1 MLECSVPFRSVPFRS
16 VRKLC
21 SYIRGWRGVTL
32 AIYLWLILMSY
43 AIVHIDVHSKIPRK
57 NLYIISVI
65 EVVFAIA
72 FYAAPKL
79 LKHAEK
85 ITLASETLTQSEQKK
100 FFLKTFIF
108 TFLEFFAMYLL
119 FYPGSFGGDNVSQYA
134 QAVGA
139 HGYNDHHPVLHTLFT
154 FTLPLR
160 LTGGWVGSIVLFQ
173 IILFSLSLAYMGV
186 TVAEFGN
193 RLYAKNFLL
202 YIMLNPFTLYIGI
215 NPLKDSSLAIAAMV
229 LMCFALRTYYTNGA
243 WIKNW
248 KNAAM
253 FVIILTA
260 ATIFRHNAILFTLPL
275 MLTMSFYV
283 SKRKL
288 ICMIA
293 CVASMIYLVR
303 YPLYN
308 WLDVDRSM
316 ENRQIEML
324 GFPMTIIGNSVKEAH
339 EKLDEEVLEFAYTIA
354 PQDVWEDSFE
364 LYSGFNSTKGGS
376 GHKNLDEETR
386 KRFFVI
392 DIYAIERAGWRKIL
406 NLTARCFAEAPLAAL
421 RGACVLINSANG
433 ILGHLQAVFAF
444 LIQQEATTEHGVD
457 LHHSK
462 FLKLKFLP
470 PLIKISFLSDFN
482 TVKMHLSLDDDIT
495 LQAIVFI
502 MLNGVMVIF
511 KHIFQ
516 NLGLINLAIVT
527 FILAKLNFKTSDG
540 WKKFT
545 LALPILLHNWGT
557 TLFLTGLDL
566 RYFYLS
572 FLVLPSVLLILI
584 KDKN

>member
-1 MLECSVPFRSVPFRS
+1 M
-16 VRKLC
+16 
-21 SYIRGWRGVTL
+21 
-32 AIYLWLILMSY
+32 AY
-43 AIVHIDVHSKIPRK
+43 AIVHVDVHSKIPRK
-57 NLYIISVI
+57 TLYIISVI

-72 FYAAPKL
+72 IYAAPKL

-85 ITLASETLTQSEQKK
+85 ITLASESLTQSERKK
-100 FFLKTFIF
+100 FFIKTFIF
-108 TFLEFFAMYLL
+108 TFLEFFVMYLL
-119 FYPGSFGGDNVSQYA
+119 YYPGSIGWDNVVQYA

-139 HGYNDHHPVLHTLFT
+139 HGYNDHHPVFHTLFA

-186 TVAEFGN
+186 TVAEIGN
-193 RLYAKNFLL
+193 RRYAKKFLI
-202 YIMLNPFTLYIGI
+202 YIMLNPFTLYMGI
-215 NPLKDSSLAIAAMV
+215 SPLKDSSLAIAAMI

-243 WIKNW
+243 WIQNW
-248 KNAAM
+248 KNTM
-253 FVIILTA
+253 IFIIILTA

-275 MLTMSFYV
+275 MLAMSFYV

-316 ENRQIEML
+316 NNRQIEML
-324 GFPMTIIGNSVKEAH
+324 GFPMTIIGNAVKEAH
-339 EKLDEEVLEFAYTIA
+339 EKLDDEVLEFAYTIA

-364 LYSGFNSTKGGS
+364 LYQGFNSTKGGS
-376 GHKNLDEETR
+376 RHIKLDEETR
-386 KRFFVI
+386 KRFSVI
-392 DIYAIERAGWRKIL
+392 DVYAIERAGWKKIL

-433 ILGHLQAVFAF
+433 IFGHSNAVFTF
-444 LIQQEATTEHGVD
+444 LIQQEVAIREGVE
-457 LHHSK
+457 LHHAE
-462 FLKLKFLP
+462 FLKLKFLT
-470 PLIKISFLSDFN
+470 PLVKNSFLANYN
-482 TVKMHLSLDDDIT
+482 TVKMHLSLEDDIT
-495 LQAIVFI
+495 LQALVFI
-502 MLNGVMVIF
+502 VLNGVMVIF

-516 NLGLINLAIVT
+516 NLGLINLAIVI
-527 FILAKLNFKTSDG
+527 FILAKLNFETSDG

-557 TLFLTGLDL
+557 TLFLTGPGP

-572 FLVLPSVLLILI
+572 FLVLPTVILILI
-584 KDKN
+584 KGKN